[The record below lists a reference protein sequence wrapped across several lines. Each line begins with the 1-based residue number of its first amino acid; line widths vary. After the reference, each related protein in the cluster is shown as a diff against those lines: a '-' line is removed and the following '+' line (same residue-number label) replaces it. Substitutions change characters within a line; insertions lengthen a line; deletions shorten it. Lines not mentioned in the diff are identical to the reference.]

1 MTVDLIIA
9 GRRIRLRSGDGITL
23 RTDERFSDFIA
34 SALAETSA
42 EEKEAGG
49 GGPDMAEDPEAG
61 IKEAGAG
68 GQRVSSEPE
77 LTVDIYP
84 GRAVIPADSRKVFDA
99 RLMEETPDGP
109 RDSGEPF
116 WEILTG
122 EGVTWAKVFLKEPA
136 CNPVIAMPHGQM
148 TWQIYADLGG
158 SKTDPDLVASG
169 RKQTQPVLPD
179 SVGNETRQVFT
190 DKVANTKNEFPDGGN
205 VKEKVHTGGDTMTVN
220 PLPYPVDGLL
230 LWFLSS
236 AMGDIMIHGSGVV
249 CGGRGWI
256 FTGRSGSGKTT
267 IAGIFDRAGDR
278 VIHDDRLILRRGADG
293 WVMHSTPVYRN
304 DEPRS
309 AAIDHLWAISHGT
322 SNIST
327 PVTGA
332 GAVAMVL
339 SNCIQQN
346 WNRAAAVRLAAS
358 VEELVAS
365 VRISSLSFLPDR
377 SIRDYL
383 AARESDSHVTAAG
396 AASAIL
402 AEERTVTITAGGY
415 SMWPA
420 IRPGDRVAIGPMKE
434 LVPVRGDIVALRR
447 DGGYVVHRVKTV
459 VFSDGQW
466 FCTTQGDAV
475 TEPDDPVRVAD
486 IAGIVK
492 GIIRSGKELRP
503 SRRHLPHLVNRII
516 ASIAGYL
523 RPGS

>member
-1 MTVDLIIA
+1 LE
-9 GRRIRLRSGDGITL
+9 GI
-23 RTDERFSDFIA
+23 
-34 SALAETSA
+34 
-42 EEKEAGG
+42 
-49 GGPDMAEDPEAG
+49 
-61 IKEAGAG
+61 
-68 GQRVSSEPE
+68 
-77 LTVDIYP
+77 
-84 GRAVIPADSRKVFDA
+84 
-99 RLMEETPDGP
+99 
-109 RDSGEPF
+109 
-116 WEILTG
+116 
-122 EGVTWAKVFLKEPA
+122 
-136 CNPVIAMPHGQM
+136 
-148 TWQIYADLGG
+148 
-158 SKTDPDLVASG
+158 KTDPNLVASG
-169 RKQTQPVLPD
+169 GKQMQLVFPD
-179 SVGNETRQVFT
+179 SAGNKTRQVLT
-190 DKVANTKNEFPDGGN
+190 DKGAKAKNKFP
-205 VKEKVHTGGDTMTVN
+205 VGGDSKTVN

-267 IAGIFDRAGDR
+267 MAGIFDRAGDR
-278 VIHDDRLILRRGADG
+278 VIHDDRLILRREAHG

-309 AAIDHLWAISHGT
+309 AVIDHLWAISHGA
-322 SNIST
+322 SNISM

-346 WNRAAAVRLAAS
+346 WNREAASRLAAS

-383 AARESDSHVTAAG
+383 AARESDDFVTAAG

-402 AEERTVTITAGGY
+402 AEERAVTITAGGY

-420 IRPGDRVAIGPMKE
+420 IRPGDRVAIGPLKE

-447 DGGYVVHRVKTV
+447 DGGYVVHRVKDA
-459 VFSDGQW
+459 VFSNGQW

-475 TEPDDPVRVAD
+475 TEPDDPVRVSD

-503 SRRHLPHLVNRII
+503 SRRHMPHMVNKII
-516 ASIAGYL
+516 ASITGFL
-523 RPGS
+523 SPGS

>member
-9 GRRIRLRSGDGITL
+9 GRRIRLRSGEGITL
-23 RTDERFSDFIA
+23 RPDERFSDFIA
-34 SALAETSA
+34 SARAETAA
-42 EEKEAGG
+42 EEKETGG
-49 GGPDMAEDPEAG
+49 GGPDLAEDPESG

-68 GQRVSSEPE
+68 GHRVSSEPV
-77 LTVDIYP
+77 LTVDVFAGKAAIP
-84 GRAVIPADSRKVFDA
+84 HDAVKVFDA

-148 TWQIYADLGG
+148 IWQIYADLEG
-158 SKTDPDLVASG
+158 SKTDPDLAASG
-169 RKQTQPVLPD
+169 GKQTQMVFSD
-179 SVGNETRQVFT
+179 SAGNKTRQVFT
-190 DKVANTKNEFPDGGN
+190 DKGVNAKNKFPVGGES
-205 VKEKVHTGGDTMTVN
+205 KTVN

-267 IAGIFDRAGDR
+267 MAGIFDRAGDR
-278 VIHDDRLILRRGADG
+278 VIHDDRLILRREANG

-322 SNIST
+322 SNISM

-358 VEELVAS
+358 VEELVAA
-365 VRISSLSFLPDR
+365 VRISSLTFLPDR

-383 AARESDSHVTAAG
+383 AARESDDFVTAAG

-402 AEERTVTITAGGY
+402 AEEKTVTITAGGY

-420 IRPGDRVAIGPMKE
+420 IRPGDRVAIGPLKE
-434 LVPVRGDIVALRR
+434 LVPVKGDIVALRR
-447 DGGYVVHRVKTV
+447 DGGYVVHRVRRVTV
-459 VFSDGQW
+459 RGSRQLYH
-466 FCTTQGDAV
+466 TQGDAV
-475 TEPDDPVRVAD
+475 LRSDTPSDMTA

-492 GIIRSGKELRP
+492 KI
-503 SRRHLPHLVNRII
+503 SRADREIDPPPRRLPAFIGYA
-516 ASIAGYL
+516 ASLIVSHF
-523 RPGS
+523 RRKR